1 MSDRDNSH
9 ALWLGLYLLSKRDN
23 AADFQEWQR
32 ETRLP
37 TTYTGWQVQQVMS
50 VMQQGYDRIWIV
62 QYADGYLE
70 SQRWA
75 A

>member
-1 MSDRDNSH
+1 MN
-9 ALWLGLYLLSKRDN
+9 N

-37 TTYTGWQVQQVMS
+37 TSYTGWQVQQVVS
-50 VMQQGYDRIWIV
+50 VMQQGYDWIGIV